1 MDQILGSTSSLH
13 RAARLMRSES
23 SMPTASSC
31 DAMRF
36 LRGRTVH
43 MDPTWIP
50 MKGSKLEEKLLPWL
64 NPQVWVPDSS
74 EVSWTHRCQITCLT
88 VVTRQ
93 TFDPPT
99 PPDLF
104 TEQPTHDYTL
114 PTFENMYVSVTCHK
128 LTTHHSNVAT
138 SSHMSTGTVL
148 SSIVLLAYSFYILQ
162 RSPTIKHGHLK
173 SRNLSSKG
181 GGHCALR
188 ILCLQSR
195 DA

>member
-50 MKGSKLEEKLLPWL
+50 MKGSKLEEKLLPWP

-99 PPDLF
+99 GSVYRTANTWL
-104 TEQPTHDYTL
+104 HIA
-114 PTFENMYVSVTCHK
+114 NVRKYVC
-128 LTTHHSNVAT
+128 L
-138 SSHMSTGTVL
+138 SHMSQTDNSQQCSNVQSHVNWNCFEFDCSARVL
-148 SSIVLLAYSFYILQ
+148 ILYFAAF
-162 RSPTIKHGHLK
+162 TH
-173 SRNLSSKG
+173 
-181 GGHCALR
+181 
-188 ILCLQSR
+188 
-195 DA
+195 D